1 MEDLP
6 PSKYKAI
13 LSNLRR
19 ASETEP
25 ITGKTMASMARVHN
39 VDLDAVRAIAGMEN
53 IRVFSEPTPEPK
65 AKKARTS
72 VKVREDIKNGTI
84 FRLARKNSGTPEDD
98 TIVMST
104 YGQLRRERQAMLEWM
119 QDVRD
124 GVA

>member
-1 MEDLP
+1 MDDLP
-6 PSKYKAI
+6 PNKYKAI
-13 LSNLRR
+13 LANLRK
-19 ASETEP
+19 ASESEP
-25 ITGKTMASMARVHN
+25 LNGKAMASMARVHN

-53 IRVFSEPTPEPK
+53 IRVFNEPIPEPK

-84 FRLARKNSGTPEDD
+84 FRLVRKNSGVPDDD
-98 TIVMST
+98 TIVVST

>member
-1 MEDLP
+1 MDDLP
-6 PSKYKAI
+6 PNKYKAI
-13 LSNLRR
+13 LSNLRK

-25 ITGKTMASMARVHN
+25 ITGKSMASMARVHN

-53 IRVFSEPTPEPK
+53 IRVFSEPSPEPK
-65 AKKARTS
+65 VKKARTS

-84 FRLARKNSGTPEDD
+84 FKLMRKNSGTPDDD
-98 TIVMST
+98 TIVVST